1 MILTYFKDAKNH
13 QSKDSWQIKFAK
25 QNVCNT
31 FLMAPSLFF
40 RPLAQH
46 FDISA
51 LQNNLIKA
59 IQRPNMPLPKI
70 TFKQSKAYLLP
81 RRTWRFAW
89 TETIRQAS
97 FLRKSLIYRLLS
109 KIRKF
114 IPGYHLKRGS
124 LRNGAVAQR
133 LSERQQAI
141 AGLRSLQILTITGNI
156 TCRRQPPADTIKK
169 QKMSGNAILYG
180 KK

>member
-1 MILTYFKDAKNH
+1 M
-13 QSKDSWQIKFAK
+13 
-25 QNVCNT
+25 T
-31 FLMAPSLFF
+31 FCMS
-40 RPLAQH
+40 RDYQTG
-46 FDISA
+46 I
-51 LQNNLIKA
+51 I
-59 IQRPNMPLPKI
+59 
-70 TFKQSKAYLLP
+70 
-81 RRTWRFAW
+81 
-89 TETIRQAS
+89 
-97 FLRKSLIYRLLS
+97 LRKSLIYRLLS

-141 AGLRSLQILTITGNI
+141 AGLRSLQILTITVNI

>member
-1 MILTYFKDAKNH
+1 MTFCVNRDYQTGIIFTQVSDLQIIVKN
-13 QSKDSWQIKFAK
+13 K
-25 QNVCNT
+25 
-31 FLMAPSLFF
+31 
-40 RPLAQH
+40 
-46 FDISA
+46 
-51 LQNNLIKA
+51 
-59 IQRPNMPLPKI
+59 KI
-70 TFKQSKAYLLP
+70 YS
-81 RRTWRFAW
+81 
-89 TETIRQAS
+89 
-97 FLRKSLIYRLLS
+97 RLS
-109 KIRKF
+109 
-114 IPGYHLKRGS
+114 LKRGS